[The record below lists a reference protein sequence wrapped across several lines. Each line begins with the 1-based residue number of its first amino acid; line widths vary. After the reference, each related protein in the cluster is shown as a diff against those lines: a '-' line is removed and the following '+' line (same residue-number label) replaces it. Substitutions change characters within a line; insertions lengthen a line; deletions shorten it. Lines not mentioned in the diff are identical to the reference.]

1 MTERNPKKKK
11 QAKSSKEITKERI
24 TPPSSRKANGY
35 FILFFF
41 VWAFVLYG
49 NTILNKYGVDDEFVT
64 NNETIRKGLAAIPEI
79 FTTHYINQ
87 QGNVGDNVADYRPV
101 VKLTYAL
108 EYQIYQDS
116 KPGRSHAVNV
126 LIYFFM
132 STLLF
137 FILKRILKN
146 YNILFPFL
154 ITVIFMT
161 HPVHTEVVASLKN
174 RDEMLAFLCGLGA
187 LSLLLR
193 YAERRKFW
201 YVLLALLVFFTG
213 YLSKASILPFVLIY
227 PLVLYFFTDL
237 SPKRYIPISIAVV
250 VIAII
255 AQAGPHLFLPA
266 GERLTSSFENPLFAE
281 HGFLYRIG
289 TGLLS
294 LLFYL
299 RILIY
304 PHPLLFYYG
313 YDMIPLATPGN
324 IWVILSFVLYAGLLL
339 YAIFTFRKKHL
350 LSFAILWYLIFI
362 AMYSNMLIP
371 VVGIVG
377 ERFVFAASLG
387 FCMALVWAIFKIFK
401 TEPNSLTIEFD
412 ARAKI
417 LVVVILILIPYAALT
432 VTRNREWRNLFNLY
446 TKDIPYLENS
456 AKANTQ
462 YAGYLMRT
470 TYQDPNFRKHGNVNQ
485 FKLDVIKKHFRKS
498 LEIYPDNYQTLNDLG
513 AVYLF
518 LGKDPD
524 SAIIYLRKAIALN
537 DQLEPAWVNLGMS
550 YRETMQ
556 YDSAV
561 YVYSTIL
568 RRNPSQ
574 IRAYFAL
581 ANVYNDMGY
590 INRAIEMNTEVLKSN
605 PNLDVPFIN
614 IGNYLLQAG
623 DTAMAIRNYEEAINR
638 RLTFEGCIH
647 LSNLHKSQGDMQK
660 SIYYQQLSAEA
671 LKQNQR

>member
-1 MTERNPKKKK
+1 V
-11 QAKSSKEITKERI
+11 KSSKEIARELI

-41 VWAFVLYG
+41 VWAFLLYG
-49 NTILNKYGVDDEFVT
+49 NTVLNKYGVDDEFVT
-64 NNETIRKGLAAIPEI
+64 NNETIRKGLAAIPDI
-79 FTTHYINQ
+79 FTTHYVDQ
-87 QGNVGDNVADYRPV
+87 QGNISHNKADYRPI

-108 EYQIYQDS
+108 EYQIYQQD
-116 KPGRSHAVNV
+116 KPGISHAVNV
-126 LIYFFM
+126 LIYFFI
-132 STLLF
+132 SILLF
-137 FILKRILKN
+137 FILKRMLKN

-154 ITVIFMT
+154 ITVVFMT

-174 RDEMLAFLCGLGA
+174 RDELLAFLCGLGT
-187 LSLLLR
+187 LSLLLM

-227 PLVLYFFTDL
+227 PLVLYFFTGL

-266 GERLTSSFENPLFAE
+266 GERMTSAIENPLFAE

-324 IWVILSFVLYAGLLL
+324 IWAILSFVLYAGLLL
-339 YAIFTFRKKHL
+339 YAIFTFRKKHI

-362 AMYSNMLIP
+362 AMYSNLLIP

-387 FCMALVWAIFKIFK
+387 FCIALVWAIFKIFK

-417 LVVVILILIPYAALT
+417 LVLVILILIPYAALT

-485 FKLDVIKKHFRKS
+485 YKLDVIKKYFKKS
-498 LEIYPDNYQTLNDLG
+498 LEIYPDNYQATNDLG

-638 RLTFEGCIH
+638 RMTFEGCVH

-660 SIYYQQLSAEA
+660 SIYYQQLSAEV
-671 LKQNQR
+671 LKQNQN

>member
-1 MTERNPKKKK
+1 MTNNV
-11 QAKSSKEITKERI
+11 

-49 NTILNKYGVDDEFVT
+49 NTIMNKYGLDDEFVT
-64 NNETIRKGLAAIPEI
+64 NNETVKKGLGAIPEI
-79 FTTHYINQ
+79 FSTHYINQ
-87 QGNVGDNVADYRPV
+87 KGNMGDNVADYRPI

-108 EYQIYQDS
+108 EYQLYQEE

-126 LIYFFM
+126 LIYFFI
-132 STLLF
+132 SILLF
-137 FILKRILKN
+137 FILKKMLKN

-154 ITVIFMT
+154 ITVVFMS
-161 HPVHTEVVASLKN
+161 HPAHTEVVASLKN

-193 YAERRKFW
+193 YAKRRRIW
-201 YVLLALLVFFTG
+201 DVLLAMLVFLIG

-237 SPKRYIPISIAVV
+237 SPKKYIPISVAIV

-255 AQAGPHLFLPA
+255 AQVGPNFFLPA
-266 GERLTSSFENPLFAE
+266 GERITSAIENPLFAE
-281 HGFLYRIG
+281 HGFMTRIG

-313 YDMIPLATPGN
+313 NEMIPLATPGN
-324 IWVILSFVLYAGLLL
+324 IWAIISFILYAGLLL
-339 YAIFTFRKKHL
+339 YAIFNFRKKQI
-350 LSFAILWYLIFI
+350 LSFAIFWYLIFI
-362 AMYSNMLIP
+362 AMYSNLLIP

-387 FCMALVWAIFKIFK
+387 FCIALVWAVFKIFK

-417 LVVVILILIPYAALT
+417 LVVIILILIPYAALT
-432 VTRNREWRNLFNLY
+432 VTRNREWRNLHSLY
-446 TKDIPYLENS
+446 SKDIPYLENS

-462 YAGYLMRT
+462 YAGYLMQSTIR
-470 TYQDPNFRKHGNVNQ
+470 DPNFRKHGSVNQ
-485 FKLDVIKKHFRKS
+485 FKLEKIKEHFKKS
-498 LEIYPDNYQTLNDLG
+498 LEIYPNNYQTLNDLG
-513 AVYLF
+513 SVYLF

-524 SAIIYLRKAIALN
+524 SAIYYLRKAIALN

-550 YRETMQ
+550 FREIKQ
-556 YDSAV
+556 YDSAA
-561 YVYSTIL
+561 YVYSSII

-590 INRAIEMNTEVLKSN
+590 IDRAIDMNNDVLKSN
-605 PNLDVPFIN
+605 PGLDVPYIN

-623 DTAMAIRNYEEAINR
+623 DTIQAIRNYEDAIR
-638 RLTFEGCIH
+638 RRPTYEGFVH
-647 LSNLHKSQGDMQK
+647 LSNLYKAQGNQQK
-660 SIYYQQLSAEA
+660 SIYYQQKSAEIIG
-671 LKQNQR
+671 Q